1 MTEISHEQTQA
12 LVSKAWDGELSKEE
26 EHQLVSHFAVCT
38 ACREAAEG
46 MAMFLARFERVTR
59 TMSPDLEG

>member
-1 MTEISHEQTQA
+1 MTEISHERTQE

-38 ACREAAEG
+38 PCRETAEG
-46 MAMFLARFERVTR
+46 MAMFLARFERVIQ
-59 TMSPDLEG
+59 TMPRDLEC